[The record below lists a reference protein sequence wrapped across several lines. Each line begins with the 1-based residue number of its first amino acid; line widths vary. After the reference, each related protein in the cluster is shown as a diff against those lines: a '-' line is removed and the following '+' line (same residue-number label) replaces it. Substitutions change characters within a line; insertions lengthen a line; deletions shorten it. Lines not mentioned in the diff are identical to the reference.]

1 MRPCADGA
9 VADGAVCRWGCVP
22 MWPWPAGLC
31 ADVAVCRWRR
41 VPMVPW
47 LMELC
52 TYGAFEGGIER
63 GADRG
68 RECLGS
74 ARMGLG
80 RRIW

>member
-1 MRPCADGA
+1 MGPWPMGLY
-9 VADGAVCRWGCVP
+9 ADGAVCRCDRGRR
-22 MWPWPAGLC
+22 G
-31 ADVAVCRWRR
+31 R
-41 VPMVPW
+41 VPMSPMVSW